1 MSIHPDTLANLQ
13 RAGQQVFDASEA
25 FKSDLQAIAAALVQQ
40 VAAEPTSQDSDS
52 AYQRLKLISA
62 LTKELQEVDQTLRGI
77 YARATSLMSPEVKPS
92 LALAGPKSKPEADIQ
107 DATVK
112 ALSGAKPKSARQVKK
127 SSAPRQKRANSS
139 NPGQKRV
146 PNSQRLF
153 DYLSKA
159 IGALDGISLTHA
171 DLAEG
176 SGLPTGLVGAALKA
190 LLNKGAILEVAAST
204 YALPK
209 AVAQVDP
216 ATVTEVNA
224 G

>member
-25 FKSDLQAIAAALVQQ
+25 FKSDLQAIASALVQQ
-40 VAAEPTSQDSDS
+40 VAAEPANQDSDS

-62 LTKELQEVDQTLRGI
+62 LTKELQEVDQALRGI
-77 YARATSLMSPEVKPS
+77 YTRASSLMSTEVTPP
-92 LALAGPKSKPEADIQ
+92 LALTGPKSKLEADIQ

-112 ALSGAKPKSARQVKK
+112 ALSGPKPKAARRLKK
-127 SSAPRQKRANSS
+127 PTAPRPTRPSS
-139 NPGQKRV
+139 TAPGQKRV

-153 DYLSKA
+153 DYLSTA
-159 IGALDGISLTHA
+159 IGALDGISLKHA

-176 SGLPTGLVGAALKA
+176 SGLPIGSVGAALKA
-190 LLNKGAILEVAAST
+190 LLDKGAILEVAAST

-209 AVAQVDP
+209 AAALVAPVT
-216 ATVTEVNA
+216 ATEVTA

>member
-25 FKSDLQAIAAALVQQ
+25 FKSDLQAIASALVQQ
-40 VAAEPTSQDSDS
+40 VAAEPTNQDSDS

-77 YARATSLMSPEVKPS
+77 YTRAASLMTPEVKQS
-92 LALAGPKSKPEADIQ
+92 RALPGPKSKPEADIQ

-112 ALSGAKPKSARQVKK
+112 ALSGPKPKATRRVKEPTAPRPSRAR
-127 SSAPRQKRANSS
+127 SSA
-139 NPGQKRV
+139 PGQKRV

-153 DYLSKA
+153 DYLSTA
-159 IGALDGISLTHA
+159 IGALDGISLKHA

-176 SGLPTGLVGAALKA
+176 SGLPIGSVGAALKA
-190 LLNKGAILEVAAST
+190 LLDKGAILEVAAST

-209 AVAQVDP
+209 AAAQVAP
-216 ATVTEVNA
+216 VTATEVTA

>member
-112 ALSGAKPKSARQVKK
+112 ALSGAKPKSVRQVKK

-176 SGLPTGLVGAALKA
+176 SGLPTGSVGAALKA